1 MQETIFKPKA
11 TIYDP
16 VIFYTGYFCI
26 VSMRFYHTD
35 AVPFINERY
44 FKMFYCNLVVVFKL
58 SLSFGIT
65 VSPDLFAIL
74 GWFIGDE
81 LPQTPPASKAAKCS
95 FTQVSTR
102 DILIIHNT
110 ESRKFV
116 HGVPVCSV
124 CTSGYF

>member
-16 VIFYTGYFCI
+16 VIFYTGYFC
-26 VSMRFYHTD
+26 VGSMLFYHTC

-44 FKMFYCNLVVVFKL
+44 FKMFYCNLFVVFKL

-74 GWFIGDE
+74 GWFIGDA
-81 LPQTPPASKAAKCS
+81 LPQTTPASNAAKCS
-95 FTQVSTR
+95 FTQIRTR
-102 DILIIHNT
+102 DILIIHIRF
-110 ESRKFV
+110 E
-116 HGVPVCSV
+116 
-124 CTSGYF
+124 

>member
-26 VSMRFYHTD
+26 VSMRFYHTC
-35 AVPFINERY
+35 AVSFIKEN
-44 FKMFYCNLVVVFKL
+44 FKTFYCNLVVVFKL

-74 GWFIGDE
+74 GWFIRDE

-102 DILIIHNT
+102 DILIIHIRF
-110 ESRKFV
+110 E
-116 HGVPVCSV
+116 
-124 CTSGYF
+124 

>member
-1 MQETIFKPKA
+1 MQETLFKPKA

-26 VSMRFYHTD
+26 GSMCFYHTC
-35 AVPFINERY
+35 AVSFINERY
-44 FKMFYCNLVVVFKL
+44 FKMFYYNLVVVFKL

-81 LPQTPPASKAAKCS
+81 LPQTPPASKAAK
-95 FTQVSTR
+95 
-102 DILIIHNT
+102 
-110 ESRKFV
+110 
-116 HGVPVCSV
+116 
-124 CTSGYF
+124 Y